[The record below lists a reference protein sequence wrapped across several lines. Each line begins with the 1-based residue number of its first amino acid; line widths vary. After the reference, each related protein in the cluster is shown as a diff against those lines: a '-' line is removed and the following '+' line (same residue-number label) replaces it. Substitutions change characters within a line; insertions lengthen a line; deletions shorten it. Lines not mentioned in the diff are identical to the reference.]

1 MRHASY
7 FKHQTSFS
15 SAAASSSLFIV
26 HHLHHHL
33 IIIIIITIISSAS
46 LSSPSLWSSSS
57 SSSASS
63 SFIIITI
70 IIITI
75 VIIILTN
82 HDHDHD
88 HDHHHHHD
96 DDTFLGP
103 CDHLLCLLHLPCEGF
118 LHSHCQVAFLLLL
131 SQYLDLS
138 SHPRFKGLILR
149 KLLYFLGE
157 TLRRSRGRWARRGQD
172 RLRRMR
178 QSLQHHL
185 TRKQTLRKRMWTCH
199 RHQSITQRKPR
210 LWKPRGRL
218 NPNHQLFPSRNPKS
232 NLQQSLHPSL
242 HPRQKRPV
250 FVWNALMQKRKLSTN
265 WHVNAG
271 TPNGSA
277 KAFLAILRTQQAAR
291 TKWSKANVPRMRASQ
306 QRPKKQRNQRARSLR
321 SETLGQSKPSS
332 SATLSKSSRGPR
344 LDKRDADS
352 QTMLGWCLTWGQSTS
367 LERQALRWF
376 EAWFFSIA
384 DRLQS
389 NPI

>member
-1 MRHASY
+1 MTMHHASCIIY
-7 FKHQTSFS
+7 QTSNIVFI
-15 SAAASSSLFIV
+15 SSSIIIIIYRSSSSSPS
-26 HHLHHHL
+26 HHHHYYHHHL
-33 IIIIIITIISSAS
+33 VSVIVITIIMIIIIITII
-46 LSSPSLWSSSS
+46 
-57 SSSASS
+57 
-63 SFIIITI
+63 
-70 IIITI
+70 
-75 VIIILTN
+75 IIILTN

-88 HDHHHHHD
+88 HDHDHHDHHDHHHD
-96 DDTFLGP
+96 DDMFLGP

-118 LHSHCQVAFLLLL
+118 VHSHCQVAFLLLL
-131 SQYLDLS
+131 SQYLDLW

-242 HPRQKRPV
+242 HPRQKRP
-250 FVWNALMQKRKLSTN
+250 FSVWNAVMQTRKLSTN

-344 LDKRDADS
+344 LDKRDVDS